1 MNRSQAVGGVVC
13 LALAALIAVLAV
25 TLPSDSM
32 MFMVG
37 DTNAPIV
44 PAIALGVIGIVLLG
58 TAWRGQEAGSE
69 PYVEASAKSAAEN
82 TAEERLKDEERRA
95 QNQRLEAMGW
105 GLFLIMLGG
114 FALIPGDQIPRGVWS
129 VGVGVIML
137 GLNAARYYYGI
148 KLSGFTTFLGVLAV
162 LGGVT
167 QLLGMDA
174 LEGALLFIILGAYLI
189 LKPWFDKRGIFGK
202 VEEP

>member
-1 MNRSQAVGGVVC
+1 
-13 LALAALIAVLAV
+13 
-25 TLPSDSM
+25 M
-32 MFMVG
+32 MFTIG

-44 PAIALGVIGIVLLG
+44 PAIALGVIGVLLLG
-58 TAWRGQEAGSE
+58 AAWRGQESE
-69 PYVEASAKSAAEN
+69 DEPAARLAAKPVAEK
-82 TAEERLKDEERRA
+82 TEEERLKAEERRA

-114 FALIPGDQIPRGVWS
+114 FALIPNDQIPRGVWS
-129 VGVGVIML
+129 IGVGVIML

-148 KLSGFTTFLGVLAV
+148 KLSGFTTFLGILAV
-162 LGGVT
+162 LGGVA

-202 VEEP
+202 VEEG